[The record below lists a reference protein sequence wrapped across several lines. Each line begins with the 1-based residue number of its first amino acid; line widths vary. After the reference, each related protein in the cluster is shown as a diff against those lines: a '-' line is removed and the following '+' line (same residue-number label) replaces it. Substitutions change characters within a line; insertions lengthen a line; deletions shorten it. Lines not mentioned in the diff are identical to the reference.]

1 MFALTQIVNS
11 AIASLIVGLL
21 FWGTSPYWWKWLQ
34 NYALS
39 EGFRKA
45 TPLGIILLISV
56 PLVLL
61 VIFKPPS
68 GLLEIFKPSQKT
80 FKLVN
85 PNMSNEEIKKN
96 SSECEM
102 KAIEVSTQI
111 KGSGLSAEMERVR
124 VFHRYKR
131 LCLSNRGIE
140 LVPDNSEEV
149 KLE

>member
-1 MFALTQIVNS
+1 MFDLTQIVNG

-34 NYALS
+34 NFAVS

-45 TPLGIILLISV
+45 TPLGIILVISALLV
-56 PLVLL
+56 SLVL
-61 VIFKPPS
+61 FKPPS

-80 FKLVN
+80 LKLVN
-85 PNMSNEEIKKN
+85 PNMSIEEIKKN
-96 SSECEM
+96 SIECEM

-111 KGSGLSAEMERVR
+111 KGSGLRAVMERDR
-124 VFHRYKR
+124 VFYKYKR

-140 LVPDNSEEV
+140 LVSDNNEEV
-149 KLE
+149 KPD